1 MCNVY
6 EPATEQYLRSEW
18 RDYEDALR
26 PYKDR
31 IGPRDDGPFITAKR
45 MQVGQGT

>member
-31 IGPRDDGPFITAKR
+31 IGPCDDGPFITAKR
-45 MQVGQGT
+45 MQVGQGA